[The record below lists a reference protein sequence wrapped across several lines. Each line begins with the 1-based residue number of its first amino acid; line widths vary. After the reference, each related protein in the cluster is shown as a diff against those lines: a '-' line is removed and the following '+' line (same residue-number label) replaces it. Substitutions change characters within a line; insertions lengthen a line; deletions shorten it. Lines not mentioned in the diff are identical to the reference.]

1 MIIRNLRILLTS
13 ILRALNKES
22 FDKNFLLEILQ
33 IFTWEMLTNKF
44 LLLMKSLTWVNMTL
58 FIFVL
63 VIITL
68 FFFKSQYNTPLNLD
82 SLNFIG
88 SKSYLTFIASL

>member
-68 FFFKSQYNTPLNLD
+68 FFIANL
-82 SLNFIG
+82 LILEF
-88 SKSYLTFIASL
+88 